1 MENVTF
7 WSGILRGLAIVGE
20 RINGGL
26 LFILEVWGGGW
37 LEGLGGEAVFASRR
51 AWLIIWDYGMVFI
64 MELLV

>member
-1 MENVTF
+1 MEVYYLY
-7 WSGILRGLAIVGE
+7 WRC
-20 RINGGL
+20 
-26 LFILEVWGGGW
+26 GGGW

>member
-1 MENVTF
+1 M
-7 WSGILRGLAIVGE
+7 
-20 RINGGL
+20 
-26 LFILEVWGGGW
+26 GGGW